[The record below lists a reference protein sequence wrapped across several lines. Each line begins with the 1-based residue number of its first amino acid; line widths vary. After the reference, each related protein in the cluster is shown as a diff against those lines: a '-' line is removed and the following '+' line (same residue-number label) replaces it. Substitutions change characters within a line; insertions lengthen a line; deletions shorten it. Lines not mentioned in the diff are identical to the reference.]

1 MKVISNIDD
10 FNASKV
16 PDSEI
21 TAFARVLLD
30 MVDEF
35 MARRECRNA
44 LRNGK
49 SRELH
54 KTRPLTIKLM
64 HREVSR

>member
-10 FNASKV
+10 FDLSKV

-35 MARRECRNA
+35 MARPGMRERFEEWKKQRTAQNA
-44 LRNGK
+44 TFD
-49 SRELH
+49 E
-54 KTRPLTIKLM
+54 
-64 HREVSR
+64 